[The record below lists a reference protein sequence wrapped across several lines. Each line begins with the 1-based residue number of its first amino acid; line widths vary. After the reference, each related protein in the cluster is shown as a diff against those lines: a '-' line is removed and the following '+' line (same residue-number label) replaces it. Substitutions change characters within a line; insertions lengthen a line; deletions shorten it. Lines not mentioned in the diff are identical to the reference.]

1 MKIVFALIVSTVIC
15 FGGLVLARAQTKPL
29 LFEKFERIANG
40 DAKARMDNFLQEL
53 NDNPG
58 AMAYI
63 IVYSGKTEYQ
73 SYLNLKTNKYDVEC
87 VLPQKGEVLRRINL
101 YKTHLIKTRGFKDQT
116 TTEFWMVLGKEE
128 LPKPVPTV
136 KAKDVKFRKG
146 YIAKKRDRLKD
157 CRVVKDANGK

>member
-1 MKIVFALIVSTVIC
+1 M
-15 FGGLVLARAQTKPL
+15 LARAQTKPL

-101 YKTHLIKTRGFKDQT
+101 YKTHLIKTRGLDVARLIIIDGGFKDQT